1 VKIDINFDSLW
12 HAVSLM
18 TSDKADFNYTANPD
32 KDFEPDRE
40 ISIKGVKLEDVKL
53 SGGLL
58 EVDGAQILLYI
69 EEQFEPLED
78 VIKTPGIG
86 KKYHVADCRALQ
98 QMRNQKRFER
108 YSVTNNV
115 SGVFSV
121 WGKKRAR
128 SSSVVIEGEA
138 KLNVCKS
145 CLEHLNYKGYKSKK
159 KEVFKH
165 FNLDEFFAHY
175 STLFKSFPKS
185 IADKS
190 GGYTDDWDQVSKVYR
205 QQQNFTCEA
214 CKVDL
219 SSQRNL
225 LHTHHKNGVKRDN
238 VANNLQALCIDCHR
252 KEPSHQNMRVRSSEM
267 HTINRLRREQALLDS
282 GNWADALAFA
292 DTAYHGLLDL
302 YHTNKSP
309 VPEIGFDV
317 TDLSGAV
324 IATAELAWPNDK
336 KAVVHNDSD
345 ADRLKHEGWQV
356 QMLGDALKNANF
368 AIW

>member
-1 VKIDINFDSLW
+1 MKIQVNFDALW
-12 HAVSLM
+12 RNVRLM
-18 TSDKADFNYTANPD
+18 TDGKADFNYKANID
-32 KDFEPDRE
+32 KDFETDKTVLIRDIE
-40 ISIKGVKLEDVKL
+40 LKDVQINR
-53 SGGLL
+53 GLL
-58 EVDGAQILLYI
+58 EVDGNQILLYI
-69 EEQFEPLED
+69 EEQYEPLED
-78 VIKTPGIG
+78 VIKTPEIG
-86 KKYHVADCRALQ
+86 KKYHIADCKALQ
-98 QMRNQKRFER
+98 RMRDQNRFDR
-108 YSVTNNV
+108 YSATNNV
-115 SGVFSV
+115 SGVFPV
-121 WGKKRAR
+121 WGRKTSNYGSA
-128 SSSVVIEGEA
+128 VIEGEA

-190 GGYTDDWDQVSKVYR
+190 GSYTDDWDQVSKVYR
-205 QQQNFTCEA
+205 QQQKFKCEA

-219 SSQRNL
+219 SDQKNL

-238 VANNLQALCIDCHR
+238 VADNLQALCIDCHR
-252 KEPSHQNMRVRSSEM
+252 KEPSHQHMRVRSSEM
-267 HTINRLRREQALLDS
+267 HTINRLRREQALLES

-302 YHTNKSP
+302 YHTNKRP

-317 TDLSGAV
+317 IDLSGAV

-356 QMLGDALKNANF
+356 QMLGDALRNAQS

>member
-1 VKIDINFDSLW
+1 VKIQINFDALW
-12 HAVSLM
+12 RNVRLM
-18 TSDKADFNYTANPD
+18 TDGKADFNYKTTID
-32 KDFEPDRE
+32 KDFETDKTVLIRD
-40 ISIKGVKLEDVKL
+40 IDLKDVHS

-58 EVDGAQILLYI
+58 EVDGNQILLYI
-69 EEQFEPLED
+69 EEQYEPLPD
-78 VIKTPGIG
+78 VIKTPEIG
-86 KKYHVADCRALQ
+86 KKYHVADCKALQ
-98 QMRNQKRFER
+98 RMRDQNRFER

-115 SGVFSV
+115 SGIFSV
-121 WGKKRAR
+121 WGKKTSNYGSA
-128 SSSVVIEGEA
+128 VIEGEA

-145 CLEHLNYKGYKSKK
+145 CLEHLNYKGYKYKK
-159 KEVFKH
+159 KEVFKR

-185 IADKS
+185 ISDKS

-205 QQQNFTCEA
+205 QQQEFKCEA
-214 CKVDL
+214 CKVDV
-219 SSQRNL
+219 SGQENL

-252 KEPSHQNMRVRSSEM
+252 KETSHQHMRVRSSEM

-302 YHTNKSP
+302 YYTNKIT
-309 VPEIGFDV
+309 VPEIGYDV
-317 TDLSGAV
+317 TDVSGAV
-324 IATAELAWPNDK
+324 IATAELAWPIDK
-336 KAVVHNDSD
+336 KAVVHIESQ
-345 ADRLKHEGWQV
+345 ADRLQHEGWQV
-356 QMLGDALKNANF
+356 QMLGDALQNANS